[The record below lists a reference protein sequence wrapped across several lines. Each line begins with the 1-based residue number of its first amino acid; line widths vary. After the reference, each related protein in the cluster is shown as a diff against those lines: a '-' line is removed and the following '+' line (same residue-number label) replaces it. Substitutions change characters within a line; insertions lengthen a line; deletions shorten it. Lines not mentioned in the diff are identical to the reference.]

1 MYINEFEHNNMTYSV
16 DMIRLKT
23 YLTYSVFSEIE
34 FRFET
39 VWKKYIKK
47 KYSSARMKEFFY
59 NYVVEIDED
68 KIFWFG
74 FLHNTEKRSDSDRSE
89 YNFTIEF
96 NPNKLRDSK
105 IILYL
110 LGLSGEWY
118 IKSVDLAVDLK
129 VSILDLITDVSGRQE
144 QKIISRGYDNKTIYF
159 GKGDGR
165 VKIYNKK
172 RESGLNILGE
182 LTRVEVS
189 REFDDYPIRSMKL
202 FQFR

>member
-23 YLTYSVFSEIE
+23 YLTYTVFSEIE
-34 FRFET
+34 FRFDT
-39 VWKKYIKK
+39 VWKDYVKK
-47 KYSSARMKEFFY
+47 KYTTGRMKEFFFNY
-59 NYVVEIDED
+59 NIEVEEG
-68 KIFWFG
+68 KSFWFG
-74 FLHNTEKRSDSDRSE
+74 FLHNTEKRSDNDNTK
-89 YNFTIEF
+89 YNFTIQF
-96 NPNKLRDSK
+96 NPNKLQDDK
-105 IILYL
+105 IIKYL
-110 LGLSGEWY
+110 LEISGDWY
-118 IKSVDLAVDLK
+118 IRGIDLAVDLK
-129 VSILDLITDVSGRQE
+129 VSILDLITDVSGRQD
-144 QKIISRGYDNKTIYF
+144 QMIKSRGYDNKTIYF

-172 RESGLNILGE
+172 KESNLNILGE